1 MGRIVAERRSRMK
14 VFALS
19 LALSSFLAVAA
30 VLPGPAWTAEK
41 GPASEALQPGQGSP
55 ETLAEDLIWRCPS
68 GWHRIDSGPDPD
80 RDLWCA
86 PNSPPPA

>member
-41 GPASEALQPGQGSP
+41 GPASEALQPGAGS
-55 ETLAEDLIWRCPS
+55 AEISLKISYGAAR
-68 GWHRIDSGPDPD
+68 
-80 RDLWCA
+80 RDGTA
-86 PNSPPPA
+86 